1 MLIVQRRVA
10 LVPEAMPVIVVKG
23 LVVLVMVAVPACTVH
38 NPLPI
43 TAALAVIAKVL
54 VLH

>member
-10 LVPEAMPVIVVKG
+10 LVPAAMPVIVVNG

-38 NPLPI
+38 KPLPV
-43 TAALAVIAKVL
+43 TATLPVIGKVL